1 MSANEPRTAE
11 ILSGATNAAVVQLS
25 GRRFPGIVV
34 QGDTLHEWSGLAD
47 SLMIRI
53 SATANVDPEVALEM
67 VELAD
72 LIRGHLDAYEGV
84 LRARGL
90 ELPYPTSRDG
100 EG

>member
-1 MSANEPRTAE
+1 MSASESRTVE

-34 QGDTLHEWSGLAD
+34 QGDTLHSWSVLAD
-47 SLMIRI
+47 SLMV
-53 SATANVDPEVALEM
+53 SVNATANVDPEVALEM

-72 LIRGHLDAYEGV
+72 LIRGHLDAYEDV

-90 ELPYPTSRDG
+90 ELPYPTDR
-100 EG
+100 E

>member
-1 MSANEPRTAE
+1 MSASKSRTVE

-34 QGDTLHEWSGLAD
+34 QGDTLHSWSVLAD
-47 SLMIRI
+47 SLMLRV
-53 SATANVDPEVALEM
+53 SATANIDPEVALEM

-72 LIRGHLDAYEGV
+72 LIRGHLDAYEDV

-90 ELPYPTSRDG
+90 ELPYPTDR
-100 EG
+100 E